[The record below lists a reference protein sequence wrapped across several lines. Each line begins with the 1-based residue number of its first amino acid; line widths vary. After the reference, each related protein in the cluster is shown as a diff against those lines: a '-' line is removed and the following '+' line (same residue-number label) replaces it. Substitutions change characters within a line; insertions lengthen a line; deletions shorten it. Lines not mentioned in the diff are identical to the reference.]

1 MGVGSLAQVPWRVL
15 LVDGVAAL
23 RAQIRQALE
32 TAGGFAVVA
41 EAADGAEA
49 LESAVRH
56 QPELIVLDLALPDLA
71 GSELLTR
78 LRGVVP
84 RALVVVYTGAY
95 GEVTD
100 ALSEQVAGILRK
112 DEDVRY
118 LAKLCQDLA
127 QRHEIAAT
135 LELGAEHRG
144 VAVARG
150 FIAEQCRRW
159 GCLEL
164 VEDAKLVV
172 TELVTNALVH
182 TRTRCEIR
190 ANYEGHLLRVEVVDH
205 GLGTPDPQLPTQLDD
220 HGRGL
225 LLVTALCAA
234 WGVDA
239 RDDGRKIVWAELTYP
254 PMLSRN

>member
-100 ALSEQVAGILRK
+100 ALSEQVAGILHK
-112 DEDVRY
+112 DEDVLPRS
-118 LAKLCQDLA
+118 
-127 QRHEIAAT
+127 RAA
-135 LELGAEHRG
+135 
-144 VAVARG
+144 
-150 FIAEQCRRW
+150 RRCGLRW
-159 GCLEL
+159 PS
-164 VEDAKLVV
+164 
-172 TELVTNALVH
+172 
-182 TRTRCEIR
+182 TRC
-190 ANYEGHLLRVEVVDH
+190 
-205 GLGTPDPQLPTQLDD
+205 
-220 HGRGL
+220 GR
-225 LLVTALCAA
+225 
-234 WGVDA
+234 
-239 RDDGRKIVWAELTYP
+239 
-254 PMLSRN
+254 S